1 MQPAAEPRDRGAP
14 AGGGTPTGR
23 VLVGAIDALAVLSG
37 IVLALMALAV
47 GIDVLMRNAFRQPIT
62 GVFDFIEA
70 GQVLVVFA
78 GLPKIFLEGANI
90 TVDLVDR
97 VLGTAWI
104 ARLKAMAG
112 LVAALFMALLLYA
125 LFEPAAS
132 AWSSGEAK
140 PELGLPVYVLWIV
153 MLLGTA
159 LSGLTALRYAWQAVM
174 ASRTRSQD

>member
-1 MQPAAEPRDRGAP
+1 MR
-14 AGGGTPTGR
+14 AGK
-23 VLVGAIDALAVLSG
+23 VLVGAIDGLAVVSG

-47 GIDVLMRNAFRQPIT
+47 GVDVLMRNAFRQPIT

-90 TVDLVDR
+90 TVDLIDR
-97 VLGTAWI
+97 ALGAVWI
-104 ARLKAMAG
+104 GRLKAMAG

-125 LFEPAAS
+125 IFEPAAS
-132 AWSSGEAK
+132 AWSSGETK
-140 PELGLPVYVLWIV
+140 PELRLPVYVLWIV

-159 LSGLTALRYAWQAVM
+159 VSGLTALWYARQAVI
-174 ASRTRSQD
+174 ASRARDPD